1 MHDGQGRRPPFM
13 TSSFFDLLV
22 FKVKRKIA
30 LFLVSLIPNKSYNP
44 DGPNTIVLTV
54 DITNA
59 NGMEIS
65 TYFRSEKCQ
74 KISTKNDLTK
84 SRLHQC
90 ANIYYIS

>member
-1 MHDGQGRRPPFM
+1 M

-30 LFLVSLIPNKSYNP
+30 LFLVSLIPNKSFNLY
-44 DGPNTIVLTV
+44 GPNNIVLTV

-65 TYFRSEKCQ
+65 TYFRPEKCQ

>member
-13 TSSFFDLLV
+13 TSLFFDLLV

-30 LFLVSLIPNKSYNP
+30 LFFVSLIPNKSFNLY
-44 DGPNTIVLTV
+44 GPNNIVLTV

-65 TYFRSEKCQ
+65 TYFRPEKCQ
-74 KISTKNDLTK
+74 KFQPKMT
-84 SRLHQC
+84 
-90 ANIYYIS
+90 